1 MLKIFLKHSQN
12 KTEISTI
19 MIKSCMLIS
28 RAYQTLE
35 NFKDSYQYIP
45 IEFLQRMKLLLN
57 CSFQPQNTGLM
68 GFLRCIPVY
77 DQHSNVSQI
86 TILYGMIMQKEEILG
101 FLVVIIA
108 IPDCL
113 YLSYIC
119 KSIYQ

>member
-1 MLKIFLKHSQN
+1 
-12 KTEISTI
+12 
-19 MIKSCMLIS
+19 
-28 RAYQTLE
+28 
-35 NFKDSYQYIP
+35 
-45 IEFLQRMKLLLN
+45 MKLLLN

-77 DQHSNVSQI
+77 YQHSNVSQI

-113 YLSYIC
+113 YLSYTYHTLAKVYINDHF
-119 KSIYQ
+119 KKIPKHTGNQENLWQ